1 MLNTLFASFD
11 LIAETPNR
19 IEVFLNPFQ
28 LYTVP
33 LDDWITTG
41 INFLVDNFRPL
52 FQAIRLP
59 ISWTLEA
66 IGQGL
71 ISIPPL
77 IFIII
82 MGLIAWQLAG
92 RGVAIYSIIALTI
105 IGLVDA
111 WEPAIVSLS
120 LVLTAVV
127 FSILIAIPIGIA
139 CAKSDQAEKLIRP
152 ILDVMQTLPTF
163 VYLVPVVMLFGI
175 GDVPGV
181 IATIIY
187 ATPPLI
193 RLTNLGI
200 RQVPFEAVEAALAF
214 GSTPAQVLVEVE
226 LPLAMPAILTGLNQT
241 ILFALGMSV
250 IAAMIAVPGLGL
262 MVLQGVG
269 RLDVGLAT
277 VGGFGIVLI
286 AIMLDRITQAVG
298 KASSKVSWKERGPVG
313 FVRSR
318 LHPKTTATIGMI
330 LVMLWVG
337 GIAYQQ
343 ILQFSTESTN
353 TANQPTKI
361 RSVTDITEY
370 SIFLNQI
377 VNLGLEKLGYEVET
391 PKQLETI
398 TAFFALNQGEV
409 DFSANYWEKLQE
421 PMLKNSRS
429 EGKLQ
434 QVGAIVTNTL
444 QGYQI
449 DLKTAQEYNI
459 TNLEQLQDPEI
470 AKLFDSDGDGKA
482 NLIGCNAG
490 WGCEPVISHHLEAYG
505 LQDTVEQE
513 QGIYA
518 TLIANAITRYQQGKP
533 ILYYTWTPNWVASAL
548 EVGKDVT
555 WLEVPF
561 TSLPEV
567 PENMVAENTI
577 IEGKNLGFAVDQV
590 RFVVNQNFLVEHP
603 MVKAFFELV
612 EIPIA
617 DINEQQKRVQ
627 KGESKPQDIY
637 RHAEE
642 WVQNHQQLFE
652 SWIEAAQSETTYN
665 S

>member
-1 MLNTLFASFD
+1 MLETLFLSSN
-11 LIAETPNR
+11 LIAETPSG

-28 LYTVP
+28 LYTLP
-33 LDDWITTG
+33 LDDWITTA

-66 IGQGL
+66 IGQSL

-77 IFIII
+77 IFLLI

-111 WEPAIVSLS
+111 WEPAMVSLS

-139 CAKSDQAEKLIRP
+139 CAKSDQIEKLIGP

-277 VGGFGIVLI
+277 VGGLGIVLI

-318 LHPKTTATIGMI
+318 LQPKTTATIGII

-337 GIAYQQ
+337 GIAYQH
-343 ILQFSTESTN
+343 ILQFSTKSTD

-361 RSVTDITEY
+361 RSVTDTAEY
-370 SIFLNQI
+370 ALFINQI
-377 VNLGLEKLGYEVET
+377 VNIGLEKLGYQVET
-391 PKQLETI
+391 PKQLDP
-398 TAFFALNQGEV
+398 TAVFLALNQGQV
-409 DFSANYWEKLQE
+409 DFYTDYWELIGKQA
-421 PMLKNSRS
+421 LKNSRS

-434 QVGAIVTNTL
+434 QVGAIVKNAV

-459 TNLEQLQDPEI
+459 TSLEQLQDPEI

-490 WGCEPVISHHLEAYG
+490 WGCESVILHHLDAYG
-505 LQDTVEQE
+505 LQETVEQE
-513 QGIYA
+513 QGIYS

-533 ILYYTWTPNWVASAL
+533 ILYYTWTPHWVASAL
-548 EVGKDVT
+548 EVGKDVA

-561 TSLPEV
+561 TALPEV
-567 PENMVAENTI
+567 PEEMTAEKTI
-577 IEGKNLGFAVDQV
+577 VEGKNLGFAVDSV
-590 RFVVNQNFLVEHP
+590 RFLVNQEFLQDHP
-603 MVKAFFELV
+603 VAQTLFELV
-612 EIPIA
+612 EIPIS
-617 DINEQQKRVQ
+617 DINVEQKMVQ
-627 KGESKPQDIY
+627 NGENKPQDIY

-642 WVQNHQQLFE
+642 WVQNHHQLFE
-652 SWIEAAQSETTYN
+652 SWIKKAQSN
-665 S
+665 SSYSS

>member
-1 MLNTLFASFD
+1 MFHTPFLFSA
-11 LIAETPNR
+11 LIAETPSG
-19 IEVFLNPFQ
+19 IEVLLNPFQ
-28 LYTVP
+28 LYTIP
-33 LDDWITTG
+33 LDDWITTA

-52 FQAIRLP
+52 FQTIRVP
-59 ISWTLEA
+59 ISWTLET

-71 ISIPPL
+71 TSIPPL
-77 IFIII
+77 IFLIL

-127 FSILIAIPIGIA
+127 FSVLIGIPIGIA
-139 CAKSDQAEKLIRP
+139 CAKNDQVEKLIGP

-298 KASSKVSWKERGPVG
+298 KANSKVSWKERGPVG

-318 LHPKTTATIGMI
+318 LQPKTTAAISII

-343 ILQFSTESTN
+343 ILQFSTKSTN
-353 TANQPTKI
+353 TANHPTKI
-361 RSVTDITEY
+361 RSVTSRAEY
-370 SIFLNQI
+370 ALFLNQI
-377 VNLGLEKLGYEVET
+377 VNIGLEKLGYQVET
-391 PKQLETI
+391 PKQLDT
-398 TAFFALNQGEV
+398 TTVFFALNQGDV
-409 DFSANYWEKLQE
+409 DFTANYWENLQR
-421 PMLKNSRS
+421 PMFKNSRS

-434 QVGAIVTNTL
+434 QVGAIVKNAV

-459 TNLEQLQDPEI
+459 TSLEQLQDPEI
-470 AKLFDSDGDGKA
+470 AKLFDSNGDGKA

-490 WGCEPVISHHLEAYG
+490 WLCESVIFHHLEAYG
-505 LQDTVEQE
+505 LQDTVELE
-513 QGIYA
+513 QGIYPA
-518 TLIANAITRYQQGKP
+518 LIANVITRYQQGKP
-533 ILYYTWTPNWVASAL
+533 ILYYTWTPNWIASAL
-548 EVGKDVT
+548 ELDQDVV

-561 TSLPEV
+561 TALPED
-567 PENMVAENTI
+567 MTAENTI

-590 RFVVNQNFLVEHP
+590 RFVVNQNFLAEHP

-617 DINEQQKRVQ
+617 DINEQQKRVNQ
-627 KGESKPQDIY
+627 GENKPLDIY

-652 SWIEAAQSETTYN
+652 SWIESAQSNSSYN